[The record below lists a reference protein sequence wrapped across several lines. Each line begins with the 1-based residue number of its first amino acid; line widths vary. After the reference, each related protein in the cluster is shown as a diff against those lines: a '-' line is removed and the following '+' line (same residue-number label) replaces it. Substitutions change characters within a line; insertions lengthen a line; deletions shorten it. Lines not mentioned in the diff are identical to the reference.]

1 MLRRHWSAGSR
12 DPGAR
17 LPLAERGH
25 LMGGQVCGQQPR
37 PGRSSG
43 PKHRRVFTVY
53 YIIFLP
59 STSPQDLCSHTLLLF
74 TILLLPSPDKHHLFS
89 TTAPLFWPSLN
100 SPCEAEQWPVT
111 RGCSVI
117 TVQQQ
122 MRSLQISG
130 WGHSV
135 LQYNLLFLHLKTKFH
150 GDKAIYRQNKFHI
163 STSLNSLKEISI
175 CFYFYFSTNYD

>member
-130 WGHSV
+130 WGN
-135 LQYNLLFLHLKTKFH
+135 QCINIIYFFCILKTKFH

-163 STSLNSLKEISI
+163 YLSKFIKRNIYLL
-175 CFYFYFSTNYD
+175 FYFYFSTNYD

>member
-135 LQYNLLFLHLKTKFH
+135 HQYNLLFLHFK
-150 GDKAIYRQNKFHI
+150 NKV
-163 STSLNSLKEISI
+163 SWR
-175 CFYFYFSTNYD
+175 